1 MSQSTALLEELSEAV
16 KSGNIEASKDVTK
29 RALDLNVDP
38 LVLIEQGLAKG
49 LRTVGE
55 AFGRGELFLTDLMFA
70 AEAMKGAVS
79 LVEPVLESKHKQRE
93 FKGVYVIG
101 TVEGDI
107 HDIGKSIVA
116 ATLEANGFKVIDLGA
131 DVPNSVFLTKSEEL
145 KPDILGMSAL
155 LSTTMLQQKL
165 VAETL
170 MTRGLR
176 KNLKVMI
183 GGAPVSADWAT
194 EIGADA
200 YGVDANDAAKKAL
213 QLVETRQ

>member
-1 MSQSTALLEELSEAV
+1 MSQSSPVLEELSQAV
-16 KSGNIEASKDVTK
+16 KAGDVEASKDLTK
-29 RALDLNVDP
+29 KALDQNLDP

-49 LRTVGE
+49 LRAVGE

-70 AEAMKGAVS
+70 AEAMKAAVS
-79 LVEPVLESKHKQRE
+79 LVEPILESKHKQRE
-93 FKGVYVIG
+93 FRGVYLIG

-107 HDIGKSIVA
+107 HDIGKSMVA

-131 DVPNSVFLTKSEEL
+131 DVPSSVFLTRSEEL

-155 LSTTMLQQKL
+155 LSTTMLQQKI
-165 VAETL
+165 VAEAL
-170 MTRGLR
+170 LTRGLR
-176 KNLKVMI
+176 KKLKVMV
-183 GGAPVSADWAT
+183 GGAPVSADWAA

-213 QLVETRQ
+213 DLVVSR

>member
-1 MSQSTALLEELSEAV
+1 MNQSSVLLEELSQAV
-16 KSGNIEASKDVTK
+16 KSGDVEASKDLTK
-29 RALDLNVDP
+29 KALDQNLDP

-70 AEAMKGAVS
+70 AEAMKAAVS
-79 LVEPVLESKHKQRE
+79 LVEPILESKHKQRE
-93 FKGVYVIG
+93 FRGVYLIG

-131 DVPNSVFLTKSEEL
+131 DVPNSVFLTKSDEL

-165 VAETL
+165 VAEAL
-170 MTRGLR
+170 ATRGLR
-176 KNLKVMI
+176 KKLKVMV

-213 QLVETRQ
+213 QLVVSR

>member
-1 MSQSTALLEELSEAV
+1 MSQSTAILEQLSQAV
-16 KSGNIEASKDVTK
+16 KSGDVEASKDLTK
-29 RALDLNVDP
+29 KALDQNLDP

-70 AEAMKGAVS
+70 AEAMKAAVS
-79 LVEPVLESKHKQRE
+79 LVEPILESKHKQRE
-93 FKGVYVIG
+93 FRGVYVIG

-131 DVPNSVFLTKSEEL
+131 DVPNSVFLTRSEEL

-155 LSTTMLQQKL
+155 LSTTMLQQKI
-165 VAETL
+165 VAEAL
-170 MTRGLR
+170 ATRGLR
-176 KNLKVMI
+176 KKLKVMV
-183 GGAPVSADWAT
+183 GGAPVSADWAA

-213 QLVETRQ
+213 QLVVSR

>member
-1 MSQSTALLEELSEAV
+1 MSQSNVLLEELSQAV
-16 KSGNIEASKDVTK
+16 KSGDVEASKDLTK
-29 RALDLNVDP
+29 KALDQNLDP

-70 AEAMKGAVS
+70 AEAMKAAVS
-79 LVEPVLESKHKQRE
+79 LVEPILESKHKQRE
-93 FKGVYVIG
+93 FRGVYLIG

-131 DVPNSVFLTKSEEL
+131 DVPNSVFLTKSDEL

-165 VAETL
+165 VAEAL
-170 MTRGLR
+170 ATRGLR
-176 KNLKVMI
+176 KKLKVMV

-213 QLVETRQ
+213 QLVVSR